1 MKTALIVLTDAFPFE
16 VGEEF
21 FEQEL
26 PHIQASADQIFFI
39 PMRLE
44 AGAEMTRQIPAHA
57 QAFLASKAQLTNK
70 WLVLARHLPA
80 LLAPKA
86 AYLRVSRKR
95 TFKHLAMDLRFFSNA
110 IDVYQRVR
118 DQLKTANLAQFD
130 SVVIYSYWFYTG
142 VVVANLIKQEL
153 LAGKKVKLISRAHA
167 YDVDE
172 DDTPNKYIPGR
183 DFLLAKVDE
192 VYPISNY
199 AARFLTERFPQYA
212 NKVKVKR
219 LGVPV
224 SKRQRPAL
232 GTPTNLV
239 SVSHMA
245 AYKRVHLIADAV
257 AELEK
262 LGYQVTWTHIGEF
275 DKARFNAMQKYVD
288 EKGLRS
294 RVTLTGH
301 MSNQEVQDFLKT
313 ADAHIF
319 VNSSSG
325 EGVPVTIMEALANGI
340 PVVATRAGGTA
351 EIVHHGENG
360 RTLPIE
366 CSGKDLAAQIA
377 AVIDG
382 GASAYAQLSERA
394 TEIWDQ
400 YANAEKQYS
409 DMAATISNL
418 LNEN

>member
-1 MKTALIVLTDAFPFE
+1 MSNALIILTDYFPFD

-26 PHIQASADQIFFI
+26 PHIEKTAEKIFFI
-39 PMRLE
+39 PMRAVSSGRITRRIPSHAE
-44 AGAEMTRQIPAHA
+44 ALLPIQPKI
-57 QAFLASKAQLTNK
+57 TNK
-70 WLVLARHLPA
+70 WITLFRYLPQILAHHNE
-80 LLAPKA
+80 
-86 AYLRVSRKR
+86 YLQTSRKR

-118 DQLKTANLAQFD
+118 NQLKAANLAQFD

-199 AARFLTERFPQYA
+199 AARFLTERFPQYE

-219 LGVPV
+219 LGVPM
-224 SKRQRPAL
+224 SNRQRPAL

-325 EGVPVTIMEALANGI
+325 EGVPVTIMEALSNGI

-366 CSGKDLAAQIA
+366 CTGKDLAEQIA
-377 AVIDG
+377 AVIDST
-382 GASAYAQLSERA
+382 AVAYEQLSSRA
-394 TEIWDQ
+394 REVW
-400 YANAEKQYS
+400 YEFSNAEKQYS
-409 DMAATISNL
+409 DMANTISRLFNAH
-418 LNEN
+418 